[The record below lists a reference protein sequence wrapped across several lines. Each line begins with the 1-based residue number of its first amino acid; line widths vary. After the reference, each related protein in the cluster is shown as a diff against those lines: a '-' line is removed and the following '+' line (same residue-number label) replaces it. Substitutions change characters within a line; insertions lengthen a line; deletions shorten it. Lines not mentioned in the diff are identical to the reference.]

1 MKLSN
6 RPMAPGPFL
15 QPMSKYIEGLGA
27 FVSCP
32 LTLFPLK
39 MGAACSMHSLY
50 LAQSSS
56 LRRPSRL
63 QGAGTK
69 AGHGLTS
76 HFHTGPPCHLCR
88 DSLCRVCGTGCK
100 PALLRGLPPM
110 GSLASPGKMGALPA
124 DGMALL
130 QMEGDLGLD

>member
-15 QPMSKYIEGLGA
+15 QPMSIEGLGA

-100 PALLRGLPPM
+100 PALLRGLPPW
-110 GSLASPGKMGALPA
+110 AAWLPQERWEPCQL
-124 DGMALL
+124 MAWHSYRWR
-130 QMEGDLGLD
+130 ETWD